1 MASAAVGAGRAAGS
15 CLAVDFNDVGEA
27 QEEDDPDDAYTDD
40 EDVSGRAGGGGG
52 GVTDAWS
59 SGEVHDGTVM
69 WHGAVEA
76 LLPRLTNGQTF
87 EHIVGVSFTE
97 AGDYRLAIQVLKLQ
111 TGRQGVPPVIAET
124 GIYHLEA

>member
-1 MASAAVGAGRAAGS
+1 MASDDLVGTS
-15 CLAVDFNDVGEA
+15 GEA

-40 EDVSGRAGGGGG
+40 EDASGRAGDGGGG
-52 GVTDAWS
+52 GTDAWS

-76 LLPRLTNGQTF
+76 LLPRLTNGQTL

-111 TGRQGVPPVIAET
+111 AGRQGAPPVIAET
-124 GIYHLEA
+124 VIYHLEA